1 MRHMISSK
9 SLRLVLLTLLLVLSV
24 GFIACTG
31 SGNEQGTETSADTI
45 VTQLA
50 ETTAEA
56 MTSAEAVPQATE
68 APTEKP
74 TEAPTKAPIEEP
86 TEAPT
91 EMPTEVITEVPS
103 EVLTEVPTEEPT
115 EAPTEAPTEPEE
127 TTEAVTD
134 VMIGETLD
142 AEYAEDFSVSNVFT
156 SDMVVQRN
164 EHIRVWGTAPESENG
179 KKISGEFKGMFAET
193 LIENGTWV
201 LTFGARMEASAE
213 MGHTMKLY
221 TDAKSVEFTD
231 VLVGDV
237 YMVIGQSNVAYAMN
251 EHWNANNTDDKAGK
265 NVIDGNAPIR
275 IHYNSLTQMTGY
287 PQRGTEEVCDEL
299 RNGSVWQKATLANIG
314 RFSAIGYL
322 FAYNYIDITDGDV
335 PVGIIEIDGN
345 GQPLG
350 AFMPNEVAK
359 ANKTDRFNDSKGYY
373 VTTGV
378 NADWGRYMYNH
389 YMNPFEKY
397 AIAGVLWYQG
407 ESDFQ
412 VANARVFAKNFS
424 ALMTYMRGT
433 HNLVN
438 KDFPVYFIEFPTNY
452 QQHPDFKPS
461 AVIPFWAAMDVG
473 LIRSVMGSIPQIL
486 PNSYQV
492 VSSDLWLDDTYWN
505 TLHPNCKF
513 EQGQRAA
520 KLAAAVQGLGKM
532 EEAAGPIL
540 VSVEFSED
548 KKTAVLTYENV
559 GEGLKTSD
567 GGTDVLGFALISKS
581 YALTQDQGKNI
592 VATITAPNQ
601 ITIESKRAMDGIA
614 YNSVYWNEYGEHVN
628 LCNSYGVPAGATLMF
643 APEEG

>member
-1 MRHMISSK
+1 MRKTMLNCK
-9 SLRLVLLTLLLVLSV
+9 PLRLLFLCLLLVLTV
-24 GFIACTG
+24 GLIACGGDTVT
-31 SGNEQGTETSADTI
+31 NETPTDATTEA
-45 VTQLA
+45 
-50 ETTAEA
+50 TASEA
-56 MTSAEAVPQATE
+56 LTDALTE
-68 APTEKP
+68 APTDGSS
-74 TEAPTKAPIEEP
+74 EAPS
-86 TEAPT
+86 EAPT
-91 EMPTEVITEVPS
+91 EQPSNEVTEI
-103 EVLTEVPTEEPT
+103 PTEEIT
-115 EAPTEAPTEPEE
+115 EAPTEAP
-127 TTEAVTD
+127 TEAVTD

-142 AEYAEDFSVSNVFT
+142 APYAADFSVSNVF
-156 SDMVVQRN
+156 SNDMVVQRN
-164 EHIRVWGTAPESENG
+164 EHIRVWGTAPASENG
-179 KKISGEFKGMFAET
+179 KKVSGEFKGMFAEA
-193 LIENGTWV
+193 LIQDGKWT
-201 LTFGARMEASAE
+201 LTFGARMEASVE
-213 MGHTMKLY
+213 MGHTMKIY
-221 TDAKSVEFTD
+221 TDKKAVEFTN

-265 NVIDGNAPIR
+265 NVIDGDAPIR
-275 IHYNSLTQMTGY
+275 IHYNSLGQVTGY

-299 RNGSVWQKATLANIG
+299 KNGSVWQKATLANIG

-322 FAYNYIDITDGDV
+322 FAYNYIDITDNKI

-350 AFMPNEVAK
+350 AFMPNEVAE
-359 ANKTDRFNDSKGYY
+359 ACKTDRFNKSKGYY

-412 VANARVFAKNFS
+412 VTNARVFAENFS

-433 HNLVN
+433 HNLVS

-452 QQHPDFKPS
+452 QQHPDFVAS
-461 AVIPFWAAMDVG
+461 AGAPFWAAMDVG

-520 KLAAAVQGLGKM
+520 KVAAAVQGLRKM

-540 VSVEFSED
+540 VSVEWDESG
-548 KKTAVLTYENV
+548 KKAVLTYENV
-559 GEGLKTSD
+559 GDGLKTSD
-567 GGTDVLGFALISKS
+567 GGTDVTGFALLTNS
-581 YALTQDQGKNI
+581 YGLTQDQGKII

-601 ITIESKRAMDGIA
+601 ITIESKRAFVGLA
-614 YNSVYWNEYGEHVN
+614 YNSVSWNVYGEHVN
-628 LCNSYGVPAGATLMF
+628 LCNSEGVPAGATLF
-643 APEEG
+643 FNPEA

>member
-1 MRHMISSK
+1 MRKTMLNCK
-9 SLRLVLLTLLLVLSV
+9 PLRLLFLCLLLVLTV
-24 GFIACTG
+24 GLIACGGDTVT
-31 SGNEQGTETSADTI
+31 NETPTDATTEA
-45 VTQLA
+45 
-50 ETTAEA
+50 TASEA
-56 MTSAEAVPQATE
+56 LTDALTE
-68 APTEKP
+68 APTDGSS
-74 TEAPTKAPIEEP
+74 EAPS
-86 TEAPT
+86 EAPT
-91 EMPTEVITEVPS
+91 EQPSNEVTEI
-103 EVLTEVPTEEPT
+103 PTEEIT
-115 EAPTEAPTEPEE
+115 EAPTEAP
-127 TTEAVTD
+127 TEAVTD

-142 AEYAEDFSVSNVFT
+142 APYAADFSVSNVF
-156 SDMVVQRN
+156 SNDMVVQRN
-164 EHIRVWGTAPESENG
+164 EHIRVWGTAPASENG
-179 KKISGEFKGMFAET
+179 KKVSGEFKGMFAEA
-193 LIENGTWV
+193 LIQDGKWT
-201 LTFGARMEASAE
+201 LTFGARMEASVE
-213 MGHTMKLY
+213 MGHTMKIY
-221 TDAKSVEFTD
+221 TDKKAVEFTN

-265 NVIDGNAPIR
+265 NVIDGDAPIR
-275 IHYNSLTQMTGY
+275 IHYNSLGQVTGY

-299 RNGSVWQKATLANIG
+299 KNGSVWQKATLANIG

-322 FAYNYIDITDGDV
+322 FAYNYIDITDNKI

-350 AFMPNEVAK
+350 AFMPNEVAE
-359 ANKTDRFNDSKGYY
+359 ACKTDRFNKSKGYY

-412 VANARVFAKNFS
+412 VTNARVFAENFS

-433 HNLVN
+433 HNLVS

-452 QQHPDFKPS
+452 QQHPNFVAS
-461 AVIPFWAAMDVG
+461 AGAPFWAAMDVG

-520 KLAAAVQGLGKM
+520 KVAAAVQGLRKM

-540 VSVEFSED
+540 VSVEWDESG
-548 KKTAVLTYENV
+548 KKAVLTYENV
-559 GEGLKTSD
+559 GDGLKTSD
-567 GGTDVLGFALISKS
+567 GGTDVTGFALLTNS
-581 YALTQDQGKNI
+581 YGLTQDQGKNI

-601 ITIESKRAMDGIA
+601 ITVESKRAFVGLA
-614 YNSVYWNEYGEHVN
+614 YNSVYWNVYGEHVN
-628 LCNSYGVPAGATLMF
+628 LCNSEGVPAGATLF
-643 APEEG
+643 FNPEA

>member
-1 MRHMISSK
+1 MRKTMLNCK
-9 SLRLVLLTLLLVLSV
+9 PLRLLFLCLLLVLTV
-24 GFIACTG
+24 GLIACGGDTVT
-31 SGNEQGTETSADTI
+31 NETPTDATTEA
-45 VTQLA
+45 
-50 ETTAEA
+50 TASEA
-56 MTSAEAVPQATE
+56 LTDALTE
-68 APTEKP
+68 APTDGSSEVP
-74 TEAPTKAPIEEP
+74 S
-86 TEAPT
+86 EAPT
-91 EMPTEVITEVPS
+91 EQPSDEVTEI
-103 EVLTEVPTEEPT
+103 PTEEIT
-115 EAPTEAPTEPEE
+115 EAPTEAP
-127 TTEAVTD
+127 TEAVTD

-142 AEYAEDFSVSNVFT
+142 APYAADFSVSNVF
-156 SDMVVQRN
+156 SNDMVVQRN
-164 EHIRVWGTAPESENG
+164 EHIRVWGTAPASENG
-179 KKISGEFKGMFAET
+179 KKVSGEFKGMFAEA
-193 LIENGTWV
+193 LIQDGKWT
-201 LTFGARMEASAE
+201 LTFGARMEASVE
-213 MGHTMKLY
+213 MGHTMKIY
-221 TDAKSVEFTD
+221 TDKKAVEFTN

-265 NVIDGNAPIR
+265 NVIDGDAPIR
-275 IHYNSLTQMTGY
+275 IHYNSLGQVTGY

-299 RNGSVWQKATLANIG
+299 KNGSVWQKATLANIG

-322 FAYNYIDITDGDV
+322 FAYNYIDITDNKI

-350 AFMPNEVAK
+350 AFMPNEVAE
-359 ANKTDRFNDSKGYY
+359 ACKTDRFNKSKGYY

-412 VANARVFAKNFS
+412 VTNARVFAENFS

-433 HNLVN
+433 HNLVS

-452 QQHPDFKPS
+452 QQHPDFVAS
-461 AVIPFWAAMDVG
+461 AGAPFWAAMDVG

-520 KLAAAVQGLGKM
+520 KVAAAVQGLRKM

-540 VSVEFSED
+540 VSVEWDVSG
-548 KKTAVLTYENV
+548 KKAVLTYENV
-559 GEGLKTSD
+559 GDGLKTSD
-567 GGTDVLGFALISKS
+567 GGTDVTGFALLTNS
-581 YALTQDQGKNI
+581 YGLTQDQGKNI

-601 ITIESKRAMDGIA
+601 ITIESKRAFDGLA
-614 YNSVYWNEYGEHVN
+614 YNSVSWNVYGEHVN
-628 LCNSYGVPAGATLMF
+628 LCNSEGVPAGATLF
-643 APEEG
+643 FNPEA

>member
-1 MRHMISSK
+1 MRKTMLNSK
-9 SLRLVLLTLLLVLSV
+9 PLRLLFLSLLFVLTV
-24 GFIACTG
+24 GLIACGGDTVT
-31 SGNEQGTETSADTI
+31 NETPTDAATEA
-45 VTQLA
+45 
-50 ETTAEA
+50 TASEA
-56 MTSAEAVPQATE
+56 LTDGLTE
-68 APTEKP
+68 APTNASTETP
-74 TEAPTKAPIEEP
+74 SEAPTAEVTEAPSEEP
-86 TEAPT
+86 TE
-91 EMPTEVITEVPS
+91 EI
-103 EVLTEVPTEEPT
+103 T
-115 EAPTEAPTEPEE
+115 EAPTEAP
-127 TTEAVTD
+127 TEAVTD

-142 AEYAEDFSVSNVFT
+142 APYAADFSVSNVF
-156 SDMVVQRN
+156 SNDMVVQRN
-164 EHIRVWGTAPESENG
+164 EHIRVWGTAPASENG
-179 KKISGEFKGMFAET
+179 KKVSGEFKGMFAEA
-193 LIENGTWV
+193 LIQDGKWT
-201 LTFGARMEASAE
+201 LTFGARMEASVE
-213 MGHTMKLY
+213 MGHTMKIY
-221 TDAKSVEFTD
+221 TDKKAVEFTN

-251 EHWNANNTDDKAGK
+251 EHWNANNTYDKAGK
-265 NVIDGNAPIR
+265 NVIDGDAPIR
-275 IHYNSLTQMTGY
+275 IHYNSLGQVMGY

-299 RNGSVWQKATLANIG
+299 KNGSVWQKATVANIG

-322 FAYNYIDITDGDV
+322 FAYNYIDITDNKI

-350 AFMPNEVAK
+350 AFMPNEVAE
-359 ANKTDRFNDSKGYY
+359 ACKTDRFNKSKGYY

-412 VANARVFAKNFS
+412 VTNARVFAENFS

-433 HNLVN
+433 HNLVS

-452 QQHPDFKPS
+452 QQHPDFVAS
-461 AVIPFWAAMDVG
+461 AGAPFWAAMDVG

-486 PNSYQV
+486 PNSHQV

-520 KLAAAVQGLGKM
+520 KVAAAVQGLGKM

-540 VSVEFSED
+540 VSVEWDESG
-548 KKTAVLTYENV
+548 KKAVLTYENV
-559 GEGLKTSD
+559 GDGLKTSD
-567 GGTDVLGFALISKS
+567 GGTDVTGFALLTNS
-581 YALTQDQGKNI
+581 YGLTQDQGKNI

-601 ITIESKRAMDGIA
+601 ITIESKRAFDGLA
-614 YNSVYWNEYGEHVN
+614 YNSVYWNVYGEHVN
-628 LCNSYGVPAGATLMF
+628 LCNSEGVPAGATLF
-643 APEEG
+643 FNPEP